1 MEAFSIN
8 GVVQATYRYDAMGQ
22 QVVRHLVQDGQVLH
36 ALHGP
41 DGNRIA
47 EYLYDPVSGGSTLLR
62 EYIWMDGRA
71 VAVVEGG
78 EVFFVRTDH
87 IGRPVFATDPDGLKV
102 WEASY
107 LPFGGVHVSTGAI
120 NLRFPGQWFQSESG
134 LHQNWMR
141 DYDPTTGR
149 YLQADPLG
157 LVAGTSL
164 YGYAFQ
170 SPLRYID
177 PTGEIPAI
185 IVPMLAGAAV
195 GMVAG
200 YLQTGCVEGAAWG
213 AAIGAGFGYAGAAIR
228 AGAIASTYLGMANS
242 AVSQIAAF
250 EFVTGCEC
258 DNQTFNREVFLSTV
272 LFAGLGNAAGA
283 RLAGGM
289 GNRLAP
295 APGGDVLKGLVDGG
309 LGALIGELL
318 GARGPVVVRRVV
330 QR

>member
-22 QVVRHLVQDGQVLH
+22 QVVHRQAGVCYR
-36 ALHGP
+36 P
-41 DGNRIA
+41 
-47 EYLYDPVSGGSTLLR
+47 
-62 EYIWMDGRA
+62 GRPQGL
-71 VAVVEGG
+71 GG
-78 EVFFVRTDH
+78 ELPALRRGACLDRSHQPEVPGAMVPVR
-87 IGRPVFATDPDGLKV
+87 IRPPSELDARLRPDDG
-102 WEASY
+102 EA
-107 LPFGGVHVSTGAI
+107 
-120 NLRFPGQWFQSESG
+120 
-134 LHQNWMR
+134 
-141 DYDPTTGR
+141 
-149 YLQADPLG
+149 LG